1 MSALMFHE
9 LPACRTPWVT
19 GDGRVSGFFFG
30 IRGGLWSFDV
40 FSLLLAVVDSTT
52 LVTAFALP
60 ANSPAFRLSVIIN
73 AWLTGAD
80 PFPLVRRTYE
90 GTQ

>member
-1 MSALMFHE
+1 MFHE
-9 LPACRTPWVT
+9 FPACRTPWVT
-19 GDGRVSGFFFG
+19 GDSRVSGFLFG
-30 IRGGLWSFDV
+30 VLGGLWSFDV
-40 FSLLLAVVDSTT
+40 FSLLLAVVDSST
-52 LVTAFALP
+52 LVTALVP